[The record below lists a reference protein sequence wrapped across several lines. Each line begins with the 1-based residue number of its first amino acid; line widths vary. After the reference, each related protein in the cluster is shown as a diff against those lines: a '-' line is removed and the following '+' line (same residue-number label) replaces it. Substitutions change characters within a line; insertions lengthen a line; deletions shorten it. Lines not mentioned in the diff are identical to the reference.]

1 MNSRHFPEEPSRG
14 FPSVVVGI
22 IVVVVSVILL
32 VVMSTLVE
40 FSHVSSSSG
49 WVV

>member
-22 IVVVVSVILL
+22 IVVVSVILL
-32 VVMSTLVE
+32 VVMSTSVE
-40 FSHVSSSSG
+40 FSHVSMYQ
-49 WVV
+49 

>member
-1 MNSRHFPEEPSRG
+1 MSSRHFPEEPSRG

-22 IVVVVSVILL
+22 IVVVSVILL
-32 VVMSTLVE
+32 VVMNTLVE

-49 WVV
+49 CVV

>member
-22 IVVVVSVILL
+22 IVVVSVILL
-32 VVMSTLVE
+32 VVMSTSVE

-49 WVV
+49 WAV